1 MGAGDKGF
9 FNGGRAGRAAALL
22 AIVLTAGG
30 CQMRGDFRPLSS
42 EGVPPPRLV
51 DVPRPCTAAE
61 AARERT
67 ADTRCE

>member
-1 MGAGDKGF
+1 MHATHKDFIKGA
-9 FNGGRAGRAAALL
+9 RVAALL
-22 AIVLTAGG
+22 AVMLAAAG
-30 CQMRGDFRPLSS
+30 CQTRGDFRPLSS

-61 AARERT
+61 AARPRT

>member
-1 MGAGDKGF
+1 MNATKKNF
-9 FNGGRAGRAAALL
+9 STGRRAAAAL
-22 AIVLTAGG
+22 AVILALGG
-30 CQMRGDFRPLSS
+30 CQTRGDFRPLSS

-61 AARERT
+61 AARPRT